1 MVGTRNEEPAYN
13 GLAHLNEHM
22 LFKGTEKRGAASINN
37 LLENVGGELNAYT
50 TKEETVVHATVLKE
64 DLRRAVELLLE
75 LLFTST
81 YPDKELLKEREV
93 VYEEIISYKDS
104 PADSIYEDFECRLF
118 EGHPLQYPIL
128 GTRKT
133 LSRIESSTLKEYL
146 HKWFIPDNMA
156 ISVVADMEESQVVK
170 IVERALRKYCPGQHC
185 DIIRESTPQPLVAGT
200 AGFGTAG
207 FGTAGGGTAGG
218 VGTSCGTAGFGAAGG
233 GTAPGAGTS
242 CCGMVCGR
250 TAGGGTVGGGTAPG
264 GGTSCGGTVGGC
276 TAGGDTAADGA
287 TPLAWTPVPPFRI
300 EINKKHHQAH
310 CIIGTRAYSYTQERE
325 RLALALLANILG
337 GPAMNARLNTVL
349 REKNALVYTV
359 EACFNPYSDTGLFT
373 IYFGCD
379 KPLVERS
386 LRLVRKELERVI
398 EAPLSSRALANAKK
412 QLLGQL
418 AIASDNSEA
427 QCLSMGKSMMIFG
440 YIEPME
446 TTRSKIESLTSSE
459 LQRVAQEI
467 LAWDNLSILIYK

>member
-1 MVGTRNEEPAYN
+1 MKFSFKRVSSPVAVCAVSTMVGTRNEEPAYN

-185 DIIRESTPQPLVAGT
+185 DIIRESTLQPLVA
-200 AGFGTAG
+200 
-207 FGTAGGGTAGG
+207 
-218 VGTSCGTAGFGAAGG
+218 GTAGFGAAGG
-233 GTAPGAGTS
+233 GTAPGGGTSCGGTAGGCTAGFGTVGGGTAPVGGTS

-250 TAGGGTVGGGTAPG
+250 TAG
-264 GGTSCGGTVGGC
+264 
-276 TAGGDTAADGA
+276 AGTAADGA
-287 TPLAWTPVPPFRI
+287 TPLVWTPVPPFRI

-446 TTRSKIESLTSSE
+446 TTRAKIESLTAAE

>member
-1 MVGTRNEEPAYN
+1 MKFSFKRVTSPVAVCAVSTMVGTRNEEPAYN

-185 DIIRESTPQPLVAGT
+185 DIIRESTLQPLVAGT
-200 AGFGTAG
+200 AG
-207 FGTAGGGTAGG
+207 
-218 VGTSCGTAGFGAAGG
+218 
-233 GTAPGAGTS
+233 
-242 CCGMVCGR
+242 GR
-250 TAGGGTVGGGTAPG
+250 TAGEAAPL
-264 GGTSCGGTVGGC
+264 
-276 TAGGDTAADGA
+276 D
-287 TPLAWTPVPPFRI
+287 WTPVPPFRI

-446 TTRSKIESLTSSE
+446 TTRAKIESLTSSE

>member
-1 MVGTRNEEPAYN
+1 MKFSFKRVTSPVAVCAVSTMVGTRNEEPAYN

-146 HKWFIPDNMA
+146 HKWFVPDNMA

-185 DIIRESTPQPLVAGT
+185 DIIRESTLQPLVA
-200 AGFGTAG
+200 
-207 FGTAGGGTAGG
+207 GTAGG
-218 VGTSCGTAGFGAAGG
+218 VGTSCGGTAGGCTAGFGTLGG
-233 GTAPGAGTS
+233 GTAPGGGTS

-250 TAGGGTVGGGTAPG
+250 TAG
-264 GGTSCGGTVGGC
+264 
-276 TAGGDTAADGA
+276 AGTAADGA
-287 TPLAWTPVPPFRI
+287 TPLVWTPVPPFRI

-467 LAWDNLSILIYK
+467 LTWDNLSILIYK

>member
-1 MVGTRNEEPAYN
+1 MKFSFKRVTSPVAVCAVSTMVGTRNEEPAYN

-146 HKWFIPDNMA
+146 HKWFVPDNMA

-185 DIIRESTPQPLVAGT
+185 DIIRESTPQPLVV
-200 AGFGTAG
+200 
-207 FGTAGGGTAGG
+207 GTAGGRT
-218 VGTSCGTAGFGAAGG
+218 AAGEA
-233 GTAPGAGTS
+233 APL
-242 CCGMVCGR
+242 
-250 TAGGGTVGGGTAPG
+250 
-264 GGTSCGGTVGGC
+264 
-276 TAGGDTAADGA
+276 D
-287 TPLAWTPVPPFRI
+287 WTPVPPFRI

-446 TTRSKIESLTSSE
+446 TTRAKIESLTAAE

>member
-1 MVGTRNEEPAYN
+1 MKFSFKRITSPVAVCAVSTMVGTRNEDPAYN

-185 DIIRESTPQPLVAGT
+185 DIIRESTLQPLVAGT
-200 AGFGTAG
+200 AG
-207 FGTAGGGTAGG
+207 
-218 VGTSCGTAGFGAAGG
+218 
-233 GTAPGAGTS
+233 
-242 CCGMVCGR
+242 GR
-250 TAGGGTVGGGTAPG
+250 TAAGEAAPL
-264 GGTSCGGTVGGC
+264 
-276 TAGGDTAADGA
+276 D
-287 TPLAWTPVPPFRI
+287 WTPVPPFRI

>member
-146 HKWFIPDNMA
+146 HKWFVPDNMA

-185 DIIRESTPQPLVAGT
+185 DIIRESTLQPLVAGT
-200 AGFGTAG
+200 VS
-207 FGTAGGGTAGG
+207 GTAGGGTAGG
-218 VGTSCGTAGFGAAGG
+218 CTAGFGTLGG
-233 GTAPGAGTS
+233 G
-242 CCGMVCGR
+242 
-250 TAGGGTVGGGTAPG
+250 
-264 GGTSCGGTVGGC
+264 
-276 TAGGDTAADGA
+276 TAADGA
-287 TPLAWTPVPPFRI
+287 TPLVWTPVPPFRI

-446 TTRSKIESLTSSE
+446 TTRAKIESLTAAE

-467 LAWDNLSILIYK
+467 LTWDNLSILIYK

>member
-1 MVGTRNEEPAYN
+1 MKFSFKRVTSPVAVCAVSTMVGTRNEEPAYN

-146 HKWFIPDNMA
+146 HKWFVPDNMA

-185 DIIRESTPQPLVAGT
+185 DIIRESTLQPLVAGT
-200 AGFGTAG
+200 AGGNTAG
-207 FGTAGGGTAGG
+207 FGTASGGTA
-218 VGTSCGTAGFGAAGG
+218 AGEAA
-233 GTAPGAGTS
+233 
-242 CCGMVCGR
+242 
-250 TAGGGTVGGGTAPG
+250 
-264 GGTSCGGTVGGC
+264 
-276 TAGGDTAADGA
+276 
-287 TPLAWTPVPPFRI
+287 PLDWTPVPPFRI

-446 TTRSKIESLTSSE
+446 TTRAKIESLTSSE

>member
-1 MVGTRNEEPAYN
+1 MKFSFKRVTSPVAVCAVSTMVGTRNEEPAYN

-185 DIIRESTPQPLVAGT
+185 DIIRESTLQPLVA
-200 AGFGTAG
+200 
-207 FGTAGGGTAGG
+207 
-218 VGTSCGTAGFGAAGG
+218 GTAGFGAAGG
-233 GTAPGAGTS
+233 GTAG
-242 CCGMVCGR
+242 GR
-250 TAGGGTVGGGTAPG
+250 TAAGESAPL
-264 GGTSCGGTVGGC
+264 
-276 TAGGDTAADGA
+276 D
-287 TPLAWTPVPPFRI
+287 WTPVPPFRI

>member
-1 MVGTRNEEPAYN
+1 MKFSFKRVSSPVAVCAVSTMVGTRNEEPAYN

-185 DIIRESTPQPLVAGT
+185 DIIRESTLQPLVAGT

-207 FGTAGGGTAGG
+207 G
-218 VGTSCGTAGFGAAGG
+218 CTAGFGTLGG
-233 GTAPGAGTS
+233 G
-242 CCGMVCGR
+242 
-250 TAGGGTVGGGTAPG
+250 
-264 GGTSCGGTVGGC
+264 
-276 TAGGDTAADGA
+276 TAADGA
-287 TPLAWTPVPPFRI
+287 TPLVWTPVPPFRI

-418 AIASDNSEA
+418 SIASDNSEA

-446 TTRSKIESLTSSE
+446 TTRSKIESLTASE

-467 LAWDNLSILIYK
+467 LTWDNLSILIYK

>member
-1 MVGTRNEEPAYN
+1 MKFSFKRVTSPVAVCAVSTMVGTRNEEPAYH

-146 HKWFIPDNMA
+146 HKWFVPDNMA

-185 DIIRESTPQPLVAGT
+185 DIIRESTLQPLVA
-200 AGFGTAG
+200 
-207 FGTAGGGTAGG
+207 GTAGGGTAGG
-218 VGTSCGTAGFGAAGG
+218 RTAAGEA
-233 GTAPGAGTS
+233 APL
-242 CCGMVCGR
+242 
-250 TAGGGTVGGGTAPG
+250 
-264 GGTSCGGTVGGC
+264 
-276 TAGGDTAADGA
+276 D
-287 TPLAWTPVPPFRI
+287 WTPVPPFRI

-446 TTRSKIESLTSSE
+446 TTRAKIESLTAAE

>member
-1 MVGTRNEEPAYN
+1 MKFSFKRVSSPVAVCAVSTMVGTRNEEPAYN

-156 ISVVADMEESQVVK
+156 ISVVADMEESHVVK

-200 AGFGTAG
+200 VGGGTAPG
-207 FGTAGGGTAGG
+207 GTAGGGTAG
-218 VGTSCGTAGFGAAGG
+218 F
-233 GTAPGAGTS
+233 
-242 CCGMVCGR
+242 
-250 TAGGGTVGGGTAPG
+250 GTVGGGTAPG
-264 GGTSCGGTVGGC
+264 GGTSCCGMVCGR
-276 TAGGDTAADGA
+276 TAGAGTAADGA
-287 TPLAWTPVPPFRI
+287 TPLVWTPVPPFRI

>member
-1 MVGTRNEEPAYN
+1 MAVCAVSTMVGTRNEEPAYN

-118 EGHPLQYPIL
+118 EGHPLKYPIL

-200 AGFGTAG
+200 AG
-207 FGTAGGGTAGG
+207 
-218 VGTSCGTAGFGAAGG
+218 
-233 GTAPGAGTS
+233 
-242 CCGMVCGR
+242 GR
-250 TAGGGTVGGGTAPG
+250 TAGGGTAAGEAAPL
-264 GGTSCGGTVGGC
+264 
-276 TAGGDTAADGA
+276 D
-287 TPLAWTPVPPFRI
+287 WTPVPPFRI

-325 RLALALLANILG
+325 RLVLALLANILG

-446 TTRSKIESLTSSE
+446 TTRSKIESLTASE

>member
-1 MVGTRNEEPAYN
+1 MKFSFKRVTSPVAVCAVSTMVGTRNEEPAYN

-185 DIIRESTPQPLVAGT
+185 DIIRESTLQPLVAGT
-200 AGFGTAG
+200 AG
-207 FGTAGGGTAGG
+207 
-218 VGTSCGTAGFGAAGG
+218 
-233 GTAPGAGTS
+233 
-242 CCGMVCGR
+242 
-250 TAGGGTVGGGTAPG
+250 
-264 GGTSCGGTVGGC
+264 GC
-276 TAGGDTAADGA
+276 TAEGEAA
-287 TPLAWTPVPPFRI
+287 PLDWTPVPPFRI

-446 TTRSKIESLTSSE
+446 TTRSKIESLTASE

>member
-185 DIIRESTPQPLVAGT
+185 DIIRESTLQPLVA
-200 AGFGTAG
+200 
-207 FGTAGGGTAGG
+207 
-218 VGTSCGTAGFGAAGG
+218 GTAGFGAAGG
-233 GTAPGAGTS
+233 GTAPGGGTSCGGTAGGCTAGFGTVGGGTAPVGGTS

-250 TAGGGTVGGGTAPG
+250 TAG
-264 GGTSCGGTVGGC
+264 
-276 TAGGDTAADGA
+276 AGTAADGA
-287 TPLAWTPVPPFRI
+287 TPLVWTPVPPFRI

-446 TTRSKIESLTSSE
+446 TTRAKIESLTAAE

>member
-146 HKWFIPDNMA
+146 HKWFVPDNMA

-185 DIIRESTPQPLVAGT
+185 DIIRESTLQPLVAGT

-207 FGTAGGGTAGG
+207 GCTAGGGTAGG
-218 VGTSCGTAGFGAAGG
+218 RTAAGEA
-233 GTAPGAGTS
+233 APL
-242 CCGMVCGR
+242 
-250 TAGGGTVGGGTAPG
+250 
-264 GGTSCGGTVGGC
+264 
-276 TAGGDTAADGA
+276 D
-287 TPLAWTPVPPFRI
+287 WTPVPPFRI

-446 TTRSKIESLTSSE
+446 TTRAKIESLTAAE

>member
-1 MVGTRNEEPAYN
+1 MKFSFKRVTSPVAVCAVSTMVGTRNEEPAYN

-185 DIIRESTPQPLVAGT
+185 DIIRESTLQPLVAGT
-200 AGFGTAG
+200 AGFGA
-207 FGTAGGGTAGG
+207 AGG
-218 VGTSCGTAGFGAAGG
+218 VGTSCG
-233 GTAPGAGTS
+233 
-242 CCGMVCGR
+242 GMVCGR
-250 TAGGGTVGGGTAPG
+250 TAG
-264 GGTSCGGTVGGC
+264 
-276 TAGGDTAADGA
+276 AGTAADGA
-287 TPLAWTPVPPFRI
+287 TPLVWTPVPPFRI

-446 TTRSKIESLTSSE
+446 TTRAKIESLTAAE

>member
-1 MVGTRNEEPAYN
+1 MKFSFKRVTSPVAVCAVSTMVGTRNEEPAYN

-185 DIIRESTPQPLVAGT
+185 DIIRESTLQPLVVGT
-200 AGFGTAG
+200 AGGGTAPG
-207 FGTAGGGTAGG
+207 GGTAGGGTAGG
-218 VGTSCGTAGFGAAGG
+218 GTAGGCTAGFGTLGG
-233 GTAPGAGTS
+233 G
-242 CCGMVCGR
+242 
-250 TAGGGTVGGGTAPG
+250 
-264 GGTSCGGTVGGC
+264 

-287 TPLAWTPVPPFRI
+287 TPLVWTPVPPFRI

-446 TTRSKIESLTSSE
+446 TTRAKIESLTSLE

>member
-1 MVGTRNEEPAYN
+1 MKFSFKRVTSPVAVCAVSTMVGTRNEEPAYN

-146 HKWFIPDNMA
+146 HKWFVPDNMA

-185 DIIRESTPQPLVAGT
+185 DIIRESTLQPLVAGT
-200 AGFGTAG
+200 AG
-207 FGTAGGGTAGG
+207 
-218 VGTSCGTAGFGAAGG
+218 
-233 GTAPGAGTS
+233 
-242 CCGMVCGR
+242 GR
-250 TAGGGTVGGGTAPG
+250 TAGEAAPL
-264 GGTSCGGTVGGC
+264 
-276 TAGGDTAADGA
+276 D
-287 TPLAWTPVPPFRI
+287 WTPVPPFRI

-446 TTRSKIESLTSSE
+446 TTRSKIESLTAAE

>member
-185 DIIRESTPQPLVAGT
+185 DIIRESTLQPLVAGT
-200 AGFGTAG
+200 AGA
-207 FGTAGGGTAGG
+207 
-218 VGTSCGTAGFGAAGG
+218 
-233 GTAPGAGTS
+233 
-242 CCGMVCGR
+242 
-250 TAGGGTVGGGTAPG
+250 
-264 GGTSCGGTVGGC
+264 C
-276 TAGGDTAADGA
+276 TAEGEGA
-287 TPLAWTPVPPFRI
+287 PLDWTPVPPFRI

-446 TTRSKIESLTSSE
+446 TTRAKIESLTAAE

>member
-1 MVGTRNEEPAYN
+1 MKFSFKRVTSPVAVCAVSTMVGTRNEEPAYN

-146 HKWFIPDNMA
+146 HKWFVPDNMA

-185 DIIRESTPQPLVAGT
+185 DIIRESTLQPLVAGT
-200 AGFGTAG
+200 
-207 FGTAGGGTAGG
+207 
-218 VGTSCGTAGFGAAGG
+218 VGFGAAGG
-233 GTAPGAGTS
+233 
-242 CCGMVCGR
+242 
-250 TAGGGTVGGGTAPG
+250 
-264 GGTSCGGTVGGC
+264 C
-276 TAGGDTAADGA
+276 TAEGEAA
-287 TPLAWTPVPPFRI
+287 PLDWTPVPPFRI

-446 TTRSKIESLTSSE
+446 TTRAKIESLTAAE

-467 LAWDNLSILIYK
+467 LTWDNLSILIYK

>member
-146 HKWFIPDNMA
+146 HKWFIPDKMA

-200 AGFGTAG
+200 AGG
-207 FGTAGGGTAGG
+207 GTAGGGTAPG
-218 VGTSCGTAGFGAAGG
+218 GTAG
-233 GTAPGAGTS
+233 
-242 CCGMVCGR
+242 GR
-250 TAGGGTVGGGTAPG
+250 TAAGEAAPL
-264 GGTSCGGTVGGC
+264 
-276 TAGGDTAADGA
+276 D
-287 TPLAWTPVPPFRI
+287 WTPVPPFRI

-446 TTRSKIESLTSSE
+446 TTRAKIESLTAAE

>member
-1 MVGTRNEEPAYN
+1 MKFSFKRVTSPVAVCAVSTMVGTRNEEPAYN

-185 DIIRESTPQPLVAGT
+185 DIIRESTLQPLVAGT
-200 AGFGTAG
+200 AG
-207 FGTAGGGTAGG
+207 
-218 VGTSCGTAGFGAAGG
+218 
-233 GTAPGAGTS
+233 
-242 CCGMVCGR
+242 GR
-250 TAGGGTVGGGTAPG
+250 TAAGEAAPL
-264 GGTSCGGTVGGC
+264 
-276 TAGGDTAADGA
+276 D
-287 TPLAWTPVPPFRI
+287 WTPVPPFRI

-446 TTRSKIESLTSSE
+446 TTRAKIESLTSSE

>member
-1 MVGTRNEEPAYN
+1 MAVCAVSTMVGTRNEEPAYN

-200 AGFGTAG
+200 AGG
-207 FGTAGGGTAGG
+207 GTAGGGT
-218 VGTSCGTAGFGAAGG
+218 SCDGTAG
-233 GTAPGAGTS
+233 
-242 CCGMVCGR
+242 GR
-250 TAGGGTVGGGTAPG
+250 TAAGEAAPL
-264 GGTSCGGTVGGC
+264 
-276 TAGGDTAADGA
+276 D
-287 TPLAWTPVPPFRI
+287 WTPVPPFRI

-418 AIASDNSEA
+418 SIASDNSEA

>member
-1 MVGTRNEEPAYN
+1 MKFSFKRVSSPVAVCAVSTMVGTRNEEPAYN

-156 ISVVADMEESQVVK
+156 ISVVADMEESHVVK

-207 FGTAGGGTAGG
+207 GGTAGG
-218 VGTSCGTAGFGAAGG
+218 CTAGFGTLGG
-233 GTAPGAGTS
+233 GTAPGGGTS

-250 TAGGGTVGGGTAPG
+250 TAG
-264 GGTSCGGTVGGC
+264 
-276 TAGGDTAADGA
+276 AGTAADGA
-287 TPLAWTPVPPFRI
+287 TPLVWTPVPPFRI
-300 EINKKHHQAH
+300 EINKKHQQAH

-418 AIASDNSEA
+418 AIAPDNSEA

-446 TTRSKIESLTSSE
+446 TTRAKIESLTAAE

>member
-185 DIIRESTPQPLVAGT
+185 DIIRESTLQPLVAGT
-200 AGFGTAG
+200 AGF
-207 FGTAGGGTAGG
+207 
-218 VGTSCGTAGFGAAGG
+218 
-233 GTAPGAGTS
+233 
-242 CCGMVCGR
+242 
-250 TAGGGTVGGGTAPG
+250 
-264 GGTSCGGTVGGC
+264 GTVGGC

-446 TTRSKIESLTSSE
+446 TTRSKIESLTAAE

>member
-1 MVGTRNEEPAYN
+1 MKFSFKRVTSPVAVCAVSTMVGTRNEEPAYN

-185 DIIRESTPQPLVAGT
+185 DIIRESTLQPLVA
-200 AGFGTAG
+200 
-207 FGTAGGGTAGG
+207 GTAGGGTAGG
-218 VGTSCGTAGFGAAGG
+218 RTAAGEA
-233 GTAPGAGTS
+233 APL
-242 CCGMVCGR
+242 
-250 TAGGGTVGGGTAPG
+250 
-264 GGTSCGGTVGGC
+264 
-276 TAGGDTAADGA
+276 D
-287 TPLAWTPVPPFRI
+287 WTPVPPFRI

-446 TTRSKIESLTSSE
+446 TTRAKIESLTAAE

>member
-1 MVGTRNEEPAYN
+1 MKFSFKRVTSPVAVCAVSTMVGTRNEEPAYN

-146 HKWFIPDNMA
+146 HKWFVPDNMA

-185 DIIRESTPQPLVAGT
+185 DIIRESTLQPLVA
-200 AGFGTAG
+200 GTAG

-218 VGTSCGTAGFGAAGG
+218 RTAAGES
-233 GTAPGAGTS
+233 APL
-242 CCGMVCGR
+242 
-250 TAGGGTVGGGTAPG
+250 
-264 GGTSCGGTVGGC
+264 
-276 TAGGDTAADGA
+276 D
-287 TPLAWTPVPPFRI
+287 WTPVPPFRI

-446 TTRSKIESLTSSE
+446 TTRAKIESLTAAE

>member
-185 DIIRESTPQPLVAGT
+185 DIIRESTLQPLVAGT
-200 AGFGTAG
+200 AGGI
-207 FGTAGGGTAGG
+207 
-218 VGTSCGTAGFGAAGG
+218 GTSCGTAGFGAAGG
-233 GTAPGAGTS
+233 GT
-242 CCGMVCGR
+242 
-250 TAGGGTVGGGTAPG
+250 
-264 GGTSCGGTVGGC
+264 SCGAAGGC
-276 TAGGDTAADGA
+276 TAESEAA
-287 TPLAWTPVPPFRI
+287 PLDWTPVPPFRI

>member
-1 MVGTRNEEPAYN
+1 MKFSFKRVSSPVAVCAVSTMVGTRNEDPAYN

-146 HKWFIPDNMA
+146 HKWFVPDNMA

-185 DIIRESTPQPLVAGT
+185 DIIRESTLQPLVAGT
-200 AGFGTAG
+200 AGFGTAS
-207 FGTAGGGTAGG
+207 GG
-218 VGTSCGTAGFGAAGG
+218 
-233 GTAPGAGTS
+233 
-242 CCGMVCGR
+242 
-250 TAGGGTVGGGTAPG
+250 
-264 GGTSCGGTVGGC
+264 
-276 TAGGDTAADGA
+276 TAADGA

-446 TTRSKIESLTSSE
+446 TTRAKIESLTSSE

>member
-1 MVGTRNEEPAYN
+1 MKFSFKRVTSPVAVCAVSTMVGTRNEEPAYN

-50 TKEETVVHATVLKE
+50 TKEETVVHAKVLKE

-185 DIIRESTPQPLVAGT
+185 DIIRESTLQPLVAGT

-207 FGTAGGGTAGG
+207 FGTAGG
-218 VGTSCGTAGFGAAGG
+218 V
-233 GTAPGAGTS
+233 
-242 CCGMVCGR
+242 
-250 TAGGGTVGGGTAPG
+250 
-264 GGTSCGGTVGGC
+264 GTSCGGTAGGC
-276 TAGGDTAADGA
+276 TAGFGTVGGGTAADGA
-287 TPLAWTPVPPFRI
+287 TPLVWTPVPPFRI

-418 AIASDNSEA
+418 SIASDNSEA

>member
-1 MVGTRNEEPAYN
+1 MKFSFKRVSSPVAVCAVSTMVGTRNEEPAYN

-200 AGFGTAG
+200 AG
-207 FGTAGGGTAGG
+207 
-218 VGTSCGTAGFGAAGG
+218 G
-233 GTAPGAGTS
+233 GTAPGG
-242 CCGMVCGR
+242 GM
-250 TAGGGTVGGGTAPG
+250 VGGGTAPG
-264 GGTSCGGTVGGC
+264 GGTSCCGMAGGC
-276 TAGGDTAADGA
+276 TAGFGTLGGGTAPGGTAGGRTAAGEA
-287 TPLAWTPVPPFRI
+287 APLDWTPVPPFRI

>member
-1 MVGTRNEEPAYN
+1 MKFSFKRVTSPVAVCAVSTMVGTRNEEPAYN

-146 HKWFIPDNMA
+146 HKWFVPDNMA

-185 DIIRESTPQPLVAGT
+185 DIIRESTLQPLVAGT
-200 AGFGTAG
+200 AGGRTAG
-207 FGTAGGGTAGG
+207 FGT
-218 VGTSCGTAGFGAAGG
+218 
-233 GTAPGAGTS
+233 
-242 CCGMVCGR
+242 
-250 TAGGGTVGGGTAPG
+250 VGGG
-264 GGTSCGGTVGGC
+264 
-276 TAGGDTAADGA
+276 TAADGA
-287 TPLAWTPVPPFRI
+287 TPLVWTPVPPFRI

-467 LAWDNLSILIYK
+467 LTWDNLSILIYK

>member
-1 MVGTRNEEPAYN
+1 MKFSFKRVTSPVAVCAVSTMVGTRNEEPAYN

-200 AGFGTAG
+200 V
-207 FGTAGGGTAGG
+207 GGGTAGE
-218 VGTSCGTAGFGAAGG
+218 AA
-233 GTAPGAGTS
+233 
-242 CCGMVCGR
+242 
-250 TAGGGTVGGGTAPG
+250 
-264 GGTSCGGTVGGC
+264 
-276 TAGGDTAADGA
+276 
-287 TPLAWTPVPPFRI
+287 PLDWTPVPPFRI

-446 TTRSKIESLTSSE
+446 TTRAKIESLTAAE

>member
-1 MVGTRNEEPAYN
+1 MAVCAVSTMVGTRNEEPAYN

-185 DIIRESTPQPLVAGT
+185 DIIRESTLQPLVAGT
-200 AGFGTAG
+200 AGFGTVG
-207 FGTAGGGTAGG
+207 VGTAGGGTAGG
-218 VGTSCGTAGFGAAGG
+218 CTAAGEA
-233 GTAPGAGTS
+233 APL
-242 CCGMVCGR
+242 
-250 TAGGGTVGGGTAPG
+250 
-264 GGTSCGGTVGGC
+264 
-276 TAGGDTAADGA
+276 D
-287 TPLAWTPVPPFRI
+287 WTPVPPFRI

-446 TTRSKIESLTSSE
+446 TTRAKIESLTAAE

>member
-1 MVGTRNEEPAYN
+1 MSTIVGTRNEEPAYN

-185 DIIRESTPQPLVAGT
+185 DIIRESTLQPLVAGT
-200 AGFGTAG
+200 AGGGTAPG
-207 FGTAGGGTAGG
+207 GGTAGGGTAGG
-218 VGTSCGTAGFGAAGG
+218 GTAGGCTAGFGTLGG
-233 GTAPGAGTS
+233 G
-242 CCGMVCGR
+242 
-250 TAGGGTVGGGTAPG
+250 
-264 GGTSCGGTVGGC
+264 

-287 TPLAWTPVPPFRI
+287 TPLVWTPVPPFRI

-446 TTRSKIESLTSSE
+446 TTRAKIESLTSLE

>member
-1 MVGTRNEEPAYN
+1 MKFSFKRVTSPVAVCAVSTMVGTRNEEPAYN

-118 EGHPLQYPIL
+118 EGHPLKYPIL

-146 HKWFIPDNMA
+146 HKWFIPENMA

-185 DIIRESTPQPLVAGT
+185 DIIRESTLQPLVAGT
-200 AGFGTAG
+200 AGFS
-207 FGTAGGGTAGG
+207 TAGGG
-218 VGTSCGTAGFGAAGG
+218 
-233 GTAPGAGTS
+233 
-242 CCGMVCGR
+242 
-250 TAGGGTVGGGTAPG
+250 
-264 GGTSCGGTVGGC
+264 
-276 TAGGDTAADGA
+276 TAADGA
-287 TPLAWTPVPPFRI
+287 TPLVWTPVPPFRI

-467 LAWDNLSILIYK
+467 LTWDNLSILIYK

>member
-1 MVGTRNEEPAYN
+1 MKFSFKRVTSPVAVCAVSTMVGTRNEEPAYN

-146 HKWFIPDNMA
+146 HKWFIPENMA

-185 DIIRESTPQPLVAGT
+185 DIIRESTLQPLVAGT
-200 AGFGTAG
+200 AGFS
-207 FGTAGGGTAGG
+207 TAGGG
-218 VGTSCGTAGFGAAGG
+218 
-233 GTAPGAGTS
+233 
-242 CCGMVCGR
+242 
-250 TAGGGTVGGGTAPG
+250 
-264 GGTSCGGTVGGC
+264 
-276 TAGGDTAADGA
+276 TAADGA
-287 TPLAWTPVPPFRI
+287 TPLVWTPVPPFRI

>member
-1 MVGTRNEEPAYN
+1 MAVCAVSTMVGTRNEEPAYN

-207 FGTAGGGTAGG
+207 GGTAGG
-218 VGTSCGTAGFGAAGG
+218 CTAGFG
-233 GTAPGAGTS
+233 TL
-242 CCGMVCGR
+242 
-250 TAGGGTVGGGTAPG
+250 GGGTAPG
-264 GGTSCGGTVGGC
+264 GGTSCGTYCGGTVGGC

-446 TTRSKIESLTSSE
+446 TTRAKIESLTSSE

>member
-1 MVGTRNEEPAYN
+1 MKFSFKRVTSPVAVCAVSTMVGTRNEEPAYN

-146 HKWFIPDNMA
+146 HKWFVPDNMA

-185 DIIRESTPQPLVAGT
+185 DIIRESTPQPLVV
-200 AGFGTAG
+200 
-207 FGTAGGGTAGG
+207 GTAGGRT
-218 VGTSCGTAGFGAAGG
+218 AAGEA
-233 GTAPGAGTS
+233 APL
-242 CCGMVCGR
+242 
-250 TAGGGTVGGGTAPG
+250 
-264 GGTSCGGTVGGC
+264 
-276 TAGGDTAADGA
+276 D
-287 TPLAWTPVPPFRI
+287 WTPVPPFRI

-310 CIIGTRAYSYTQERE
+310 CIIGTGPTPILRRE
-325 RLALALLANILG
+325 SGLLWRSWQIYLA
-337 GPAMNARLNTVL
+337 
-349 REKNALVYTV
+349 
-359 EACFNPYSDTGLFT
+359 D
-373 IYFGCD
+373 
-379 KPLVERS
+379 
-386 LRLVRKELERVI
+386 
-398 EAPLSSRALANAKK
+398 
-412 QLLGQL
+412 
-418 AIASDNSEA
+418 
-427 QCLSMGKSMMIFG
+427 
-440 YIEPME
+440 
-446 TTRSKIESLTSSE
+446 
-459 LQRVAQEI
+459 LQ
-467 LAWDNLSILIYK
+467 